1 MEQHILLSSPRYHTN
16 LVELKL
22 IGNSEE
28 VEVSK
33 DTCLKKIL
41 LSLTEILNG
50 GLTGLW
56 SEENYNELKGS

>member
-1 MEQHILLSSPRYHTN
+1 MEQHILLSSPRYHTD

-33 DTCLKKIL
+33 DTCLKKNIVKF
-41 LSLTEILNG
+41 N
-50 GLTGLW
+50 W
-56 SEENYNELKGS
+56 NFKWRVDRAVV